1 MAWSLRDRRSGI
13 GSDSRRS
20 AGERAEEIGDGDKRG
35 HGYHG
40 LVDQHHGRAVLA
52 RCHPVRQE
60 TPRLIGELAAEAAAA
75 VDRPLVTRDRQRLAD
90 ERMPA
95 VVDGDR
101 AWKLRS
107 M

>member
-1 MAWSLRDRRSGI
+1 MD
-13 GSDSRRS
+13 DS
-20 AGERAEEIGDGDKRG
+20 APAT
-35 HGYHG
+35 
-40 LVDQHHGRAVLA
+40 
-52 RCHPVRQE
+52 HPVGQE
-60 TPRLIGELAAEAAAA
+60 TPRPIGELTAEATTA
-75 VDRPLVTRDRQRLAD
+75 VNRPLVTRDRQYLAD

>member
-1 MAWSLRDRRSGI
+1 MAWSLHTRRSGI

-20 AGERAEEIGDGDKRG
+20 AGERAEEIGDGGKRG
-35 HGYHG
+35 HGHHG
-40 LVDQHHGRAVLA
+40 LVDQRHGRTVLA
-52 RCHPVRQE
+52 RRHPVRQE
-60 TPRLIGELAAEAAAA
+60 TPRPIGELAAEAAAA
-75 VDRPLVTRDRQRLAD
+75 VDCPLMTRDRQRLAD

-101 AWKLRS
+101 SWKLRS